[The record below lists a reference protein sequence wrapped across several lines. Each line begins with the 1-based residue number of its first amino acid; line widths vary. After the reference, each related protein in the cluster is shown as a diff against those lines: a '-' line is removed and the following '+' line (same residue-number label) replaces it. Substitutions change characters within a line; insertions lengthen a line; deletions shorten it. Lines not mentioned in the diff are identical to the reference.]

1 MNKRKPLTEII
12 RLENKTLKFTCS
24 LCGKQMIALENLSGM
39 QARCP
44 LCQNLFTIPHVKD
57 ISNEDTVVKST
68 QLIRSQDIENSKMY
82 KPQKIK
88 PFKKKVID
96 DDEENTSKF
105 LDSILSKSVYSTKK
119 LLKTTKKLKKD
130 DVSAYFMD
138 FEVVERLGGGGM
150 GAVFLVRKNKH
161 DYALKLLD
169 PSLTNESTYLKRFEQ
184 EAYLLSQ
191 IRHENVVRVYDFG
204 VHENRP
210 YILMEH
216 CNGPSL
222 RALVRKNGS
231 MPWPLSI
238 AVIKSVAEGLREAFN
253 HGIVHRDIK
262 PDNILFKYDER
273 NHVKLVDFG
282 LIKQMGKIKVKPQKL
297 KLSKQDWIR
306 IIEDFTRQ
314 IKRVYKGRDRNLSWQ
329 SKVSIIL
336 NKVRENFRWNRDIDI
351 DDELLNSFKELDE
364 LVSGEHSLGLTRS
377 GECFGTP
384 KYMAPEMWLEVPSDF
399 RADMFA
405 LGITW
410 FWIVSG
416 SHPFSGGNVSETM
429 YSIFNNR
436 PMPIEN
442 FVHVTPRSAKAML
455 ECLMSK
461 LPEQRYQSY
470 DLLIEDL
477 GRLLRGEEP
486 VIDSLGETMILNEAV
501 KFDDTDMEA
510 EFLYEKLKIFV
521 KKVGI
526 DNDFVD
532 FGTE

>member
-1 MNKRKPLTEII
+1 MNKKKPLTEMI

-44 LCQNLFTIPHVKD
+44 LCQNLFTIPNIKD
-57 ISNEDTVVKST
+57 ISNDDSIIKST
-68 QLIRSQDIENSKMY
+68 QLIRSQDIDNSEMY

-88 PFKKKVID
+88 PIKNKVND
-96 DDEENTSKF
+96 TDEENTDNF
-105 LDSILSKSVYSTKK
+105 LDSILTKSVYSTKK
-119 LLKTTKKLKKD
+119 LIKTSKKFKKD

-138 FEVVERLGGGGM
+138 FEVIERLGGGGM
-150 GAVFLVRKNKH
+150 GAVFLVRKNH
-161 DYALKLLD
+161 QDYALKLLD
-169 PSLTNESTYLKRFEQ
+169 PSLTSESSYLKRFEQ
-184 EAYLLSQ
+184 EAYLLSE

-238 AVIKSVAEGLREAFN
+238 AVIKSVAEGLREAYN

-262 PDNILFKYDER
+262 PDNILFKFDER

-282 LIKQMGKIKVKPQKL
+282 LIKQIGKMKVKPQKL
-297 KLSKQDWIR
+297 KLSKQDWIH

-336 NKVRENFRWNRDIDI
+336 NKVRENFRWNRIIDI
-351 DDELLNSFKELDE
+351 DDELINSFKELDIMSSE
-364 LVSGEHSLGLTRS
+364 NHSLGLTRS

-384 KYMAPEMWLEVPSDF
+384 KYMAPEMWLEVPSDY

-416 SHPFSGGNVSETM
+416 NHPFSGSNVSETM
-429 YSIFNNR
+429 FSIFNNR
-436 PMPIEN
+436 PLQIEN

-461 LPEQRYQSY
+461 LPDQRYQSY

-477 GRLLRGEEP
+477 GRILRGEEP
-486 VIDSLGETMILNEAV
+486 VIDSLGEILVLNESIN
-501 KFDDTDMEA
+501 FNDTDEEA
-510 EFLYEKLKIFV
+510 EFLYEKLKIFL

-526 DNDFVD
+526 EDGLSGF
-532 FGTE
+532 